1 MFAVSPPNSCDQGGS
16 TLLTPSFGPSSS
28 AAFHYRTKLT
38 DRISYHDFH
47 NTDYSQYSSH
57 QPPVSSCIP
66 QGNSVSADP
75 LASVYLTH
83 ISDRETILLSLFPR
97 LQPRPSP
104 GSNIPHRSRIGTGT
118 LDVNQGTCWLA
129 DLDLSLHLPTST
141 PTTASLTATFLL
153 HCQQRDRHQYLIY
166 LT

>member
-66 QGNSVSADP
+66 QVNSVSADP

-83 ISDRETILLSLFPR
+83 ISDRETILLSLSPR
-97 LQPRPSP
+97 LQPRPLLAPTFPIALGLGQGHSMSIKGHVASQILTFRYIYQP
-104 GSNIPHRSRIGTGT
+104 QHR
-118 LDVNQGTCWLA
+118 L
-129 DLDLSLHLPTST
+129 
-141 PTTASLTATFLL
+141 LL
-153 HCQQRDRHQYLIY
+153 H
-166 LT
+166 